1 MDGHAR
7 LTLGWDGIGQLAQGC
22 GAAESVDLPGAH
34 VEAFLPLRVPDAGS
48 ARERGYPEP
57 GSLQNENLIA
67 KKLQNALQNEKH
79 P

>member
-1 MDGHAR
+1 
-7 LTLGWDGIGQLAQGC
+7 
-22 GAAESVDLPGAH
+22 
-34 VEAFLPLRVPDAGS
+34 LRVPDAGS